1 MSFAIRIAAVLIAGL
16 SFAGQASAQDYG
28 PYGVTG
34 SNSLG
39 SGYGF
44 DWDGFYAGVY
54 GGGVPF
60 GTTSWNAGVFSG
72 VNVTIDSAVVGIE
85 AQVGGDF
92 ASSTSIDALVLGK
105 GGVPLGDALVYA
117 TGGTGIVS
125 GGFGYALG
133 GGANYGFT
141 DYMSVR
147 GEVLGTGAWGSMPSD
162 MRVTAG
168 LAFHL

>member
-1 MSFAIRIAAVLIAGL
+1 MSFAVRMAAVLVAGL
-16 SFAGQASAQDYG
+16 SFAGHAVAQDYG
-28 PYGVTG
+28 PYGAAG
-34 SNSLG
+34 SASLG

-72 VNVTIDSAVVGIE
+72 VNVSIDTAVVGLE
-85 AQVGGDF
+85 AQLGADLDG
-92 ASSTSIDALVLGK
+92 TNSIDALLLGK
-105 GGVPLGDALVYA
+105 GGVSLGDALVYA
-117 TGGTGIVS
+117 AGGTGIVS

-133 GGANYGFT
+133 GGAEYGFT

-147 GEVLGTGAWGSMPSD
+147 GEVLGTGSWGSMPSD
-162 MRVTAG
+162 MRLTAG

>member
-1 MSFAIRIAAVLIAGL
+1 MSFALRMAAVLVAGIAL
-16 SFAGQASAQDYG
+16 AGPASAQDYG
-28 PYGVTG
+28 PYGVSG
-34 SNSLG
+34 STSLG

-72 VNVTIDSAVVGIE
+72 VNVAIDSAVVGVE
-85 AQVGGDF
+85 AQLGADIDG
-92 ASSTSIDALVLGK
+92 STSIDALVLGK
-105 GGVPLGDALVYA
+105 GGVSLGDALIYA
-117 TGGTGIVS
+117 TGGTGLIS
-125 GGFGYALG
+125 GDFGYALG
-133 GGANYGFT
+133 GGAEYGFT

-147 GEVLGTGAWGSMPSD
+147 GEVLGTGSWGSMPSD

-168 LAFHL
+168 VAFHL